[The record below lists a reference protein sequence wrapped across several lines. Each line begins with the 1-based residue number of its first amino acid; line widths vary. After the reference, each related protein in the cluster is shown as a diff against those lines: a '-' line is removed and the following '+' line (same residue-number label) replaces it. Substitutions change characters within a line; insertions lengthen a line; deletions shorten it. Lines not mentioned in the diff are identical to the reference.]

1 MEEFE
6 ATSSWNETAPLGGG
20 VGSYAGKFVEFCSAK
35 AVSELCQN
43 NIQEKI
49 ADGIFTRFTF
59 DMMLASEM
67 PASDAQH
74 QSFTVSFFSLN
85 LFYQIYMCYVRT
97 YTLVIFFG
105 VDFQECMAK
114 GKEDKKVVAK
124 LTPEQDDVSL
134 FYSDLMPLLV
144 S

>member
-20 VGSYAGKFVEFCSAK
+20 ISSYAGKFVEFCSAK

-59 DMMLASEM
+59 DMMLAWEM

-74 QSFTVSFFSLN
+74 HSVHTVSFFSLN
-85 LFYQIYMCYVRT
+85 LFYQIYICYVRT
-97 YTLVIFFG
+97 LWSYFLGLIFRS
-105 VDFQECMAK
+105 VWQRR
-114 GKEDKKVVAK
+114 KKTK
-124 LTPEQDDVSL
+124 N
-134 FYSDLMPLLV
+134 
-144 S
+144 